1 MVGCRADQDRND
13 TGAQCPRGRLVL
25 GDVIDIGERHVLARL
40 VHAHPVSESELRRRI
55 RCWLRIPQ
63 RMMERGMGTSKPKIG
78 RTDEEQAK
86 LFELLKLMG
95 NIGVIKNKTRF
106 RNEGDK
112 IYAFK
117 PQPHRFLCFFF
128 EGQKIIVT
136 NGFHK
141 KADKLPK
148 NEKERALRIKVD
160 YETRIKRGD
169 YYE

>member
-1 MVGCRADQDRND
+1 LKVCLLYSTLNYMKNEQKERKEYIVFEGEKFTIEWYFDS
-13 TGAQCPRGRLVL
+13 RGKSISLDYL
-25 GDVIDIGERHVLARL
+25 
-40 VHAHPVSESELRRRI
+40 ESLE
-55 RCWLRIPQ
+55 
-63 RMMERGMGTSKPKIG
+63 E
-78 RTDEEQAK
+78 EEQAK
-86 LFELLKLMG
+86 LFELMKLIG
-95 NIGVIKNKTRF
+95 NAGVIKNKTKF

-141 KADKLPK
+141 KTDKLPK
-148 NEKERALRIKVD
+148 NEKDRALKIKKD
-160 YETRIKRGD
+160 YEARVKRGN

>member
-1 MVGCRADQDRND
+1 MKKKELKHEYIAFE
-13 TGAQCPRGRLVL
+13 
-25 GDVIDIGERHVLARL
+25 GEKFIIEWYFDSKGKSISLEYL
-40 VHAHPVSESELRRRI
+40 ESLEDDKQVR
-55 RCWLRIPQ
+55 
-63 RMMERGMGTSKPKIG
+63 
-78 RTDEEQAK
+78 
-86 LFELLKLMG
+86 LFELMKLIG
-95 NIGVIKNKTRF
+95 NTGIIKNKTKF

-141 KADKLPK
+141 KTDKLPK
-148 NEKERALRIKVD
+148 NEKEKALKIKAD
-160 YETRIKRGD
+160 YEMRVKRGD

>member
-1 MVGCRADQDRND
+1 MYRHGSTLNMD
-13 TGAQCPRGRLVL
+13 TKQKEYIAFA
-25 GDVIDIGERHVLARL
+25 GEEF
-40 VHAHPVSESELRRRI
+40 SIEWYFDYKGESISLDYLESLDD
-55 RCWLRIPQ
+55 
-63 RMMERGMGTSKPKIG
+63 K
-78 RTDEEQAK
+78 EQAK
-86 LFELLKLMG
+86 LFELIKLIG
-95 NIGVIKNKTRF
+95 NTGIIKNKTKF
-106 RNEGDK
+106 RYEGNK

-148 NEKERALRIKVD
+148 SEKDRALKIKND
-160 YETRIKRGD
+160 YETRVKRGD

>member
-1 MVGCRADQDRND
+1 MKSEQKQQREFIAFE
-13 TGAQCPRGRLVL
+13 
-25 GDVIDIGERHVLARL
+25 GEKFTIEWYFDNKGKSISLEYL
-40 VHAHPVSESELRRRI
+40 ESL
-55 RCWLRIPQ
+55 
-63 RMMERGMGTSKPKIG
+63 
-78 RTDEEQAK
+78 DNEEQAK
-86 LFELLKLMG
+86 LFELMKLMG
-95 NIGVIKNKTRF
+95 DIGIIKNETKF

-141 KADKLPK
+141 KTDKLPK
-148 NEKERALRIKVD
+148 NEKERALKIKSD
-160 YETRIKRGD
+160 YETRVKRGD